1 MGLGFT
7 ISGLVLNIIGT
18 ICLACITPFLR
29 DDKETGEIVMN
40 FKDNAKKLYLIGLI
54 LISSGFFFQ
63 LLGVVLLHIK

>member
-1 MGLGFT
+1 L
-7 ISGLVLNIIGT
+7 GLVLNMAGA

-29 DDKETGEIVMN
+29 YDKETGEIVMD
-40 FKDNAKKLYLIGLI
+40 FKDNAKKLYRLGFI